1 MTAAPAL
8 VASATVE
15 SVLLVLKIAFL
26 VLLYL
31 VIWRILRAATRE
43 AKAGFGGVG
52 QESMILSPQEAR
64 RLLVNATVMPA
75 GKLVVVDSPS
85 LEPGSLRSIG
95 NVPMT
100 IGRAAENDL
109 VLPGDQFAS
118 ALHARLDPRPDGV
131 WIEDLGSTNGTF
143 INAVLL
149 SGAVR
154 LEPGDLVR
162 VGETEFRF
170 EP

>member
-1 MTAAPAL
+1 MAAPAL

-31 VIWRILRAATRE
+31 VIWRILRTAARE
-43 AKAGFGGVG
+43 ARVGSGGVG

-64 RLLVNATVMPA
+64 RLLVNATLMPA
-75 GKLVVVDSPS
+75 GKLVVVDSPT
-85 LEPGSLRSIG
+85 LEPGALRSIG
-95 NVPMT
+95 SVPMT

-118 ALHARLDPRPDGV
+118 ALHVRLDPRPDGV
-131 WIEDLGSTNGTF
+131 WVEDVGSTNGTF
-143 INAVLL
+143 LNSVLL

-154 LEPGDLVR
+154 LEPGDLLR

>member
-1 MTAAPAL
+1 MIGE
-8 VASATVE
+8 SATVE
-15 SVLLVLKIAFL
+15 SVLLILKIGFL

-31 VIWRILRAATRE
+31 VIWRILRAASRE
-43 AKAGFGGVG
+43 VRGSGGAG

-64 RLLVNATVMPA
+64 RLLVNATLMPA
-75 GKLVVVDSPS
+75 GKLVVMDSPT
-85 LEPGSLRSIG
+85 LEPSSLRSIG

-100 IGRAAENDL
+100 IGRANENDL

-131 WIEDLGSTNGTF
+131 WLEDVGSTNGTF
-143 INAVLL
+143 VNSVLL
-149 SGAVR
+149 TGAVR
-154 LEPGDLVR
+154 LEPDDTVR

>member
-1 MTAAPAL
+1 MI
-8 VASATVE
+8 VGSAMVE
-15 SVLLVLKIAFL
+15 TVLLVLKVAFL
-26 VLLYL
+26 ILLYL
-31 VIWRILRAATRE
+31 VIWRILRAASRE
-43 AKAGFGGVG
+43 VRSGGGGG

-64 RLLVNATVMPA
+64 RLLVNATLLPA
-75 GKLVVVDSPS
+75 GKLVVMDSPT

-100 IGRAAENDL
+100 IGRANENDL
-109 VLPGDQFAS
+109 VLPGEQFAS

-131 WIEDLGSTNGTF
+131 WLEDVGSTNGTF
-143 INAVLL
+143 VNSVLL
-149 SGAVR
+149 TGAVR

-162 VGETEFRF
+162 FGETEFRF

>member
-1 MTAAPAL
+1 MIG
-8 VASATVE
+8 ASATVE
-15 SVLLVLKIAFL
+15 SVLLALKIAFI

-43 AKAGFGGVG
+43 AGVSGGAG

-64 RLLVNATVMPA
+64 RLLVNATLMPA

-85 LEPGSLRSIG
+85 LEPGALRSIG
-95 NVPMT
+95 SVPMT
-100 IGRAAENDL
+100 IGRANENDL
-109 VLPGDQFAS
+109 VLPRDQFAS

-131 WIEDLGSTNGTF
+131 WLEDVGSTNGTF
-143 INAVLL
+143 VNSVLL
-149 SGAVR
+149 TGAVR
-154 LEPGDLVR
+154 LEEGDHVR

>member
-31 VIWRILRAATRE
+31 VIWRILRTATRE
-43 AKAGFGGVG
+43 AKAGFGGAG

-64 RLLVNATVMPA
+64 RLLVNATLMPA

-85 LEPGSLRSIG
+85 LEPGALRSIG

>member
-8 VASATVE
+8 IASATVE

-31 VIWRILRAATRE
+31 VIWRILRTATRE
-43 AKAGFGGVG
+43 AKVGFGGAG

-64 RLLVNATVMPA
+64 RLLVNATLMPA

>member
-1 MTAAPAL
+1 MI
-8 VASATVE
+8 VGSAMVE
-15 SVLLVLKIAFL
+15 TVLLVLKVAFL
-26 VLLYL
+26 ILLYL
-31 VIWRILRAATRE
+31 VIWRILRAASRE
-43 AKAGFGGVG
+43 VRSGGAG

-64 RLLVNATVMPA
+64 RLLVNATLLPA
-75 GKLVVVDSPS
+75 GKLVVMDSPT

-100 IGRAAENDL
+100 IGRANENDL

-131 WIEDLGSTNGTF
+131 WLEDVGSTNGTF
-143 INAVLL
+143 VNSVLL
-149 SGAVR
+149 TGAVR

>member
-1 MTAAPAL
+1 MIG
-8 VASATVE
+8 ASATVE
-15 SVLLVLKIAFL
+15 SVLLALKIAFV

-43 AKAGFGGVG
+43 AGTGGG
-52 QESMILSPQEAR
+52 ASQESMILSPQEAR
-64 RLLVNATVMPA
+64 RLLVNATLMPA

-85 LEPGSLRSIG
+85 LEPGALRSIG
-95 NVPMT
+95 SVPMT
-100 IGRAAENDL
+100 IGRANENDL

-131 WIEDLGSTNGTF
+131 WLEDVGSTNGTF
-143 INAVLL
+143 VNNVLL
-149 SGAVR
+149 TGAVR
-154 LEPGDLVR
+154 LEAGDHVR

>member
-31 VIWRILRAATRE
+31 VIWRILRTASRE
-43 AKAGFGGVG
+43 AKAGTAGVG
-52 QESMILSPQEAR
+52 QESMILSPLEAR
-64 RLLVNATVMPA
+64 RLLANATLMPA
-75 GKLVVVDSPS
+75 GKLVVVDSPV

-95 NVPMT
+95 SVPMT
-100 IGRAAENDL
+100 IGRAPENDL

-118 ALHARLDPRPDGV
+118 SLHARLDPRPDGV
-131 WIEDLGSTNGTF
+131 WIEDAGSKETAKRMAIIRPFLGH
-143 INAVLL
+143 
-149 SGAVR
+149 
-154 LEPGDLVR
+154 
-162 VGETEFRF
+162 
-170 EP
+170 

>member
-1 MTAAPAL
+1 MIG
-8 VASATVE
+8 ASATVE
-15 SVLLVLKIAFL
+15 TVLLVLKIAFL

-31 VIWRILRAATRE
+31 VVWRILRAASRE
-43 AKAGFGGVG
+43 GRIGGAG

-64 RLLVNATVMPA
+64 RLLVNATLMPA
-75 GKLVVVDSPS
+75 GKLIVVDSPT

-95 NVPMT
+95 SVPMT
-100 IGRAAENDL
+100 IGRANENDL

-131 WIEDLGSTNGTF
+131 WLEDVGSTNGTF
-143 INAVLL
+143 VNSVLL
-149 SGAVR
+149 TGAVR
-154 LEPGDLVR
+154 LEPEDTVR

>member
-1 MTAAPAL
+1 VIGTPSL

-15 SVLLVLKIAFL
+15 SVLLVLKIAFV

-43 AKAGFGGVG
+43 AKPGYGGVG
-52 QESMILSPQEAR
+52 QESMILSPLEAR
-64 RLLVNATVMPA
+64 RLLANATLLPA
-75 GKLVVVDSPS
+75 GKLVVSDSPT
-85 LEPGSLRSIG
+85 LEPGSMRSIG

-100 IGRAAENDL
+100 IGRANENDL

-118 ALHARLDPRPDGV
+118 TLHARLDPRPDGV
-131 WIEDLGSTNGTF
+131 WLEDVGSTNGTF
-143 INAVLL
+143 VNSILL
-149 SGAVR
+149 TGAVR

>member
-1 MTAAPAL
+1 MIGAPAL

-43 AKAGFGGVG
+43 VRSGAGIG

-64 RLLVNATVMPA
+64 RLLVNATLMPA
-75 GKLVVVDSPS
+75 GKLVIVESPT

-100 IGRAAENDL
+100 IGRANENDL

-131 WIEDLGSTNGTF
+131 WLEDVGSTNGTF
-143 INAVLL
+143 INSVLL
-149 SGAVR
+149 TGAVR